1 MIKKQNLTEYIQFRV
16 NGKEKAF
23 IQLIAKK
30 HSNKSV
36 SALII
41 SLLYN
46 ELSRISLFDEEINE
60 VRKQLMKV

>member
-16 NGKEKAF
+16 NEKEKAF
-23 IQLIAKK
+23 IQLMSKK
-30 HSNKSV
+30 LSNKSV

-46 ELSRISLFDEEINE
+46 ELSRVSQFDEEMNE
-60 VRKQLMKV
+60 SRKQLMKV

>member
-1 MIKKQNLTEYIQFRV
+1 MIKKQKLTEYIQFRV
-16 NGKEKAF
+16 NEKEKAF
-23 IQLIAKK
+23 IQLMAKK

-46 ELSRISLFDEEINE
+46 ELDSISRFDEEMNE
-60 VRKQLMKV
+60 VRKQLIKV

>member
-1 MIKKQNLTEYIQFRV
+1 MTKKQNLTEYIQFRV
-16 NGKEKAF
+16 NEKEKAF
-23 IQLIAKK
+23 IQLMAKK

-41 SLLYN
+41 SLLYK
-46 ELSRISLFDEEINE
+46 ELGSISLFDAEMNE

>member
-16 NGKEKAF
+16 NEKEKAF
-23 IQLIAKK
+23 IRLMAKK
-30 HSNKSV
+30 YSSKSI

-46 ELSRISLFDEEINE
+46 ELNRISPLDQEMNE
-60 VRKQLMKV
+60 ARKQLMKV